1 MGKKKTHAEYVSEL
15 AKVNPDIEVLGI
27 YCGANIKI
35 PHRCKKHNVVWD
47 IAPTHALTKGYGCT
61 ECKSEKLSKKFS
73 KTHEQYI
80 KQLAEKN
87 ANIEV
92 LETYNGANTK
102 ILHRCKID
110 GYEWSPT
117 PAHVLNGTGCPV
129 CAGNIQKTHQEYIM
143 ELKEFDSNIEVV
155 GEYCNAM
162 TNILHHCIIHDIY
175 FDSNPSNILQGKTGC
190 YLCANEKRRT
200 AMVISKEEYIEKL
213 HKISPYIDIVGDYIN
228 MRTKTHHYCNKHKV
242 EFETTPDNA
251 LRGRG
256 CSECGKEKYH
266 ASRARTTNEYISL
279 VKDIN
284 PDIEVLGEY
293 ISNGTPILHRCRK
306 HNIEWNAIPYGILS
320 GWGCKECKYE
330 KIADSKRKTHEQYVK
345 ELREVNPDIEVIE
358 KYIDCDTPILHK
370 CKKDGYE
377 WRIRPANLLIG
388 YNCPVCG
395 ESRGERK
402 IRQWLEKNNISYI
415 YQHKYEDCKDV
426 NPLPFD
432 FYLPTY
438 NILIEYDGEQHFRP
452 IEYFGGQEKFELQ
465 QKHDKIKNEYCEKNN
480 IPLLRIP
487 YFKYDNVEEEL
498 NNFLFI

>member
-1 MGKKKTHAEYVSEL
+1 M
-15 AKVNPDIEVLGI
+15 
-27 YCGANIKI
+27 
-35 PHRCKKHNVVWD
+35 
-47 IAPTHALTKGYGCT
+47 
-61 ECKSEKLSKKFS
+61 
-73 KTHEQYI
+73 
-80 KQLAEKN
+80 
-87 ANIEV
+87 
-92 LETYNGANTK
+92 
-102 ILHRCKID
+102 
-110 GYEWSPT
+110 
-117 PAHVLNGTGCPV
+117 
-129 CAGNIQKTHQEYIM
+129 
-143 ELKEFDSNIEVV
+143 
-155 GEYCNAM
+155 
-162 TNILHHCIIHDIY
+162 
-175 FDSNPSNILQGKTGC
+175 
-190 YLCANEKRRT
+190 
-200 AMVISKEEYIEKL
+200 SKEEYIEKL

-228 MRTKTHHYCNKHKV
+228 MRTKTYHYCNKHKV

-293 ISNGTPILHRCRK
+293 VSNSTPILHRCRK
-306 HNIEWNAIPYGILS
+306 HNVEWNAIPYGILS
-320 GWGCKECKYE
+320 GGGCQECKCE
-330 KIADSKRKTHEQYVK
+330 KIADSKRKTHEQYVE
-345 ELREVNPDIEVIE
+345 ELKEVNPDVEVIE

-402 IRQWLEKNNISYI
+402 IRHWLEKNNISYI

-438 NILIEYDGEQHFRP
+438 NILIEYDGEQHFKP

-487 YFKYDNVEEEL
+487 YFKYNNIEEEL